1 MKTSL
6 ESFYIHAFLQTL
18 SSKLALLSRYT
29 FYQFLLSL
37 GIKPMTL
44 TLLVPRSIVWTQ
56 LKGFLPCL
64 HHLYLLLFKWPLCTL

>member
-6 ESFYIHAFLQTL
+6 ESFYIHAFWQTL
-18 SSKLALLSRYT
+18 LSKLALLSRYT

-44 TLLVPRSIVWTQ
+44 TLLVPRSIV
-56 LKGFLPCL
+56 
-64 HHLYLLLFKWPLCTL
+64 